1 MTEHMQLTFEKT
13 TTTNFNELHND
24 IRALHN
30 DIPSSNLHKDVGEL
44 HEKLMSCIK
53 SAKALVGK
61 VLRWKWPNKITCWYL
76 PSDYTSLQLC
86 CVL

>member
-44 HEKLMSCIK
+44 HAWKVDELHKECKGVSGQGSQMEM
-53 SAKALVGK
+53 AK
-61 VLRWKWPNKITCWYL
+61 
-76 PSDYTSLQLC
+76 
-86 CVL
+86 